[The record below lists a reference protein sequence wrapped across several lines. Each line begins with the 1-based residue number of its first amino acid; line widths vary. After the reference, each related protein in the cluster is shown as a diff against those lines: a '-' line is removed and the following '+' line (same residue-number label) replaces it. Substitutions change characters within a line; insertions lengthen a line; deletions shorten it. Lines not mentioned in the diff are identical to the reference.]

1 MGMIEFLSSTL
12 SQTFQVGGATG
23 PQVKNNGGKQ
33 EVVDAAGSTT
43 QAIVA
48 TPPAN
53 DHAANKAYVDG
64 LVGDQ
69 GKVLEK
75 RATAPPLSR
84 SQRSRPA
91 ACSFDFNDAV
101 AAGTGTVTSTAQL
114 PNGALIQSVDLKVL
128 SNFDG
133 GVSLK
138 VGTPA
143 ADDAFMQSS
152 HNDPVTPGTYSHD
165 DRSAPLGA
173 AAAVQVTP
181 DATGTPFLGS
191 GIAFVSSSLPLS

>member
-1 MGMIEFLSSTL
+1 MGMIEFLSRTL

-23 PQVKNNGGKQ
+23 PQVKNNGGKL

-48 TPPAN
+48 TPSAN

-101 AAGTGTVTSTAQL
+101 AAGTGTVTSTPFSCRGASYAL
-114 PNGALIQSVDLKVL
+114 AALAPGALPPVADQPSRATTTMILKVRRRV
-128 SNFDG
+128 DG
-133 GVSLK
+133 ARPSRP
-138 VGTPA
+138 PA
-143 ADDAFMQSS
+143 
-152 HNDPVTPGTYSHD
+152 
-165 DRSAPLGA
+165 
-173 AAAVQVTP
+173 
-181 DATGTPFLGS
+181 
-191 GIAFVSSSLPLS
+191 